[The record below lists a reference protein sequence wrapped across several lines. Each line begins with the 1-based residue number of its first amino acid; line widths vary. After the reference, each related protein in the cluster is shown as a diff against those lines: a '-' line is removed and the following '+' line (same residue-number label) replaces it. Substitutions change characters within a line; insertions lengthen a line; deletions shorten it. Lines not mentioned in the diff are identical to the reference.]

1 MRNYVGL
8 KIKGFEFDGECSIG
22 FSPLMYDYIGKV
34 GTITYQSERYIRIRF
49 EDGCCW
55 NYPIEEIHKHL
66 IFKTMTYSEL
76 KILYDALSDCKDYVK
91 CAIDS
96 INYGYVSIEDFE
108 NDCYFRCGNT
118 YYSQDEWVTTNEG
131 DVISMEDAFY
141 CEGIDEWV
149 HYDDT
154 VTAYEGNSSSRY
166 SREYLRANCDYTYFN
181 ADYYDESALDR
192 HDIVWCE
199 DIEEYRHREDSWW
212 DEEGEYY
219 VSEEPERE
227 EYVRGY
233 HNGSYQSIDFTKKP
247 KYRIGYEIEKEDESV
262 RNSIN
267 ISDFEHAT
275 NYKWRKER
283 DGSLSDCSGY
293 ELISPTFELNIPK
306 IFKHIE
312 ENEQLVAHINADI
325 SYSCGGHIHLS
336 EKGLNGNELFNKV
349 KGYTPLFYALYYG
362 RVNKTY
368 AKGKSNRDLENEN
381 EKYQAIKIHHD
392 RIEFRII
399 SAVPNVKTLKWR
411 TKLLKS
417 ILDNPTDDV
426 HQAYFNVDTKF
437 TKLLKE
443 TYSDDKLKELK
454 QRFINF
460 TKEFENIDINN

>member
-8 KIKGFEFDGECSIG
+8 KIKGFRFGYTQSMGKHINKIG
-22 FSPLMYDYIGKV
+22 IIIDQYD
-34 GTITYQSERYIRIRF
+34 
-49 EDGCCW
+49 EDKYVHVKFGQYSW
-55 NYPIEEIHKHL
+55 NYPIELVENNL
-66 IFKTMTYSEL
+66 IKPITMTYSEL
-76 KILYDALSDCKDYVK
+76 KILYDALNGCKDDVK

-96 INYGYVSIEDFE
+96 IQDGYVSIEDFE
-108 NDCYFRCGNT
+108 DDYYFRDGNI
-118 YYSQDEWVTTNEG
+118 YYSHGEWVTTIDG
-131 DVISMEDAFY
+131 YVVSMDDAFY
-141 CEGIDEWV
+141 CDGIDDWV
-149 HYDDT
+149 SREDT
-154 VTAYEGNSSSRY
+154 ATAYEGSGSRLYSIRYLERSS
-166 SREYLRANCDYTYFN
+166 DYTYFGG
-181 ADYYDESALDR
+181 DYYDEYALDR
-192 HDIVWCE
+192 HEIVWCE
-199 DIEEYRHREDSWW
+199 DIDEYRYRDDSWW
-212 DEEGEYY
+212 DEEGECY
-219 VSEEPERE
+219 VSEEPDRE

-247 KYRIGYEIEKEDESV
+247 KYRIGYEIEKEDENV
-262 RNSIN
+262 RNSIE
-267 ISDFEHAT
+267 ISDFESAT

-336 EKGLNGNELFNKV
+336 EEGLNGNELFNKV

-362 RVNKTY
+362 RVNKSY
-368 AKGKSNRDLENEN
+368 AKGKSNKDLEYEN
-381 EKYQAIKIHHD
+381 EKHQAIKIHHD

-426 HQAYFNVDTKF
+426 HQAYFNVDTKI

-443 TYSDDKLKELK
+443 TYSDDRLKELK
-454 QRFINF
+454 QRFIKF